1 METAFSPQPGQLVQH
16 PAGHDGELRGA
27 VEELRAGRWQAAR
40 ALLAGSWSVRSLWT
54 SRTQALGVVAAHTDV
69 LRHWAREEPSGF
81 GLVTLQARAS
91 VELALM
97 AAQTHA
103 EPPEVAAREREARG
117 WCWQAASTLA
127 GDPVPWI
134 GLLAL
139 AQLDPGQARPEHRV
153 AAPDQMLPPG
163 PWGLLNQAHLA
174 DPWCREAFHR
184 MLRFW
189 LARGDGGTAAE
200 FVATYLPAAPSGS
213 PLYALPLYLQ
223 VDRYRRA
230 ERKEAVALLWTN
242 DQGVKAA
249 AWRAYEHWR
258 TARSA
263 GDRWLVTDE
272 SHLAH
277 ALWATRKPEQAAEV
291 FASLDPFVSSQPWA
305 SLSGRPEDL
314 LRQAMAQS
322 FAAVR

>member
-1 METAFSPQPGQLVQH
+1 MDVSYGPGAQLVQH

-40 ALLAGSWSVRSLWT
+40 ALLAGSWSDRSLWT

-81 GLVTLQARAS
+81 GLVTLQARVS
-91 VELALM
+91 VELALLP
-97 AAQTHA
+97 AQTHG
-103 EPPEVAAREREARG
+103 EVAAREREARG
-117 WCWQAASTLA
+117 WCWQAATQLA

-139 AQLDPGQARPEHRV
+139 AQLDPDQERPEHRV
-153 AAPDQMLPPG
+153 VAPDQMLPPG
-163 PWGLLNQAHLA
+163 PWGLLGQARLA

-200 FVATYLPAAPSGS
+200 FVATYLDAAPPGS

-230 ERKEAVALLWTN
+230 ERKEAVALLWTH
-242 DQGVKAA
+242 DEGVKAA
-249 AWRAYEHWR
+249 ALRAYEHWH

-263 GDRWLVTDE
+263 GGRWAVVDE

-277 ALWATRKPEQAAEV
+277 ALWVTREPALAAEV
-291 FASLDPFVSSQPWA
+291 FAALDPFVSSQPWA
-305 SLSGRPEDL
+305 SLSGRPEQL
-314 LRQAMAQS
+314 LHQAMAQS
-322 FAAVR
+322 FAATR